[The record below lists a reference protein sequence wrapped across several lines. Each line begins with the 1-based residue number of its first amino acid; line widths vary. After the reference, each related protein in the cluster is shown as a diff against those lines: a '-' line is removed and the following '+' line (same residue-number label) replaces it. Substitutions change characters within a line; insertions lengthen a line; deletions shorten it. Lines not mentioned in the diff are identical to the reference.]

1 MADYNEIEQRIL
13 DMWPKFKDGCY
24 VQLGDKVVAN
34 SGENKGREF
43 IVRNVYFEN
52 GHGKLRSS
60 VSDGCYWNWKSAD
73 TRVKRPAPKVLDAD
87 GVEIHV
93 GETLYGIGREQHK
106 YEVINPHY
114 IVAEAGEV
122 FTVLCYDRD
131 DGEECHCRPEML
143 THTQPDSW
151 ERLER
156 DAEKSICDYF
166 GSSSSPGS
174 LCEDGCPGLNSPVSC
189 GVLMKLDLIRRA
201 KALAE
206 KEAGR

>member
-1 MADYNEIEQRIL
+1 MAYTDMERRIL
-13 DMWPKFKDGCY
+13 DMWPKFEDGSYVWFGDAYRDVRRKDTEVDAIMFNCM
-24 VQLGDKVVAN
+24 
-34 SGENKGREF
+34 SIF
-43 IVRNVYFEN
+43 IEDIE
-52 GHGKLRSS
+52 GSS
-60 VSDGCYWNWKSAD
+60 MELNPNE
-73 TRVKRPAPKVLDAD
+73 RVKRPAPKVLDAD

-122 FTVLCYDRD
+122 FTCLCYDCD

-143 THTQPDSW
+143 THTRPDSW

-156 DAEKSICDYF
+156 DADNGPCGYFDFNGKECTGCPAF
-166 GSSSSPGS
+166 GSGKPCISAV
-174 LCEDGCPGLNSPVSC
+174 CT
-189 GVLMKLDLIRRA
+189 DLVRRA

>member
-1 MADYNEIEQRIL
+1 MEYTDMERRIL
-13 DMWPKFKDGCY
+13 DMWPKFEDGNY
-24 VQLGDKVVAN
+24 VQLGDKAVAN
-34 SGENKGREF
+34 SGENAGKEF
-43 IVRNVYFEN
+43 IVRNIYFE
-52 GHGKLRSS
+52 GAHGKLRSS

-73 TRVKRPAPKVLDAD
+73 TRVKRPAPKALDAE
-87 GVEIHV
+87 GVEIKV
-93 GETLYGIGREQHK
+93 DDTVWLKDGTELLVEEVNRYGARC
-106 YEVINPHY
+106 
-114 IVAEAGEV
+114 
-122 FTVLCYDRD
+122 F
-131 DGEECHCRPEML
+131 DGEIRMTLDPKSL

-166 GSSSSPGS
+166 GSSSSPDS

-206 KEAGR
+206 KEAAR